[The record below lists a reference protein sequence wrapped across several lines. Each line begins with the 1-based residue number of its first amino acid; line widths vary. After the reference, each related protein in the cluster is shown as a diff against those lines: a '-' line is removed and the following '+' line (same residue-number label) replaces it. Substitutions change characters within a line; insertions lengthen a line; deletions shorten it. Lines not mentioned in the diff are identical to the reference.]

1 MGCRLHERRGLATD
15 PDIVAKGLVLGLSI
29 AAPVGPIG
37 LLCIR
42 RTLQNGMPSG
52 FASGLG
58 AATADTLFGCLAAAG
73 LAAVSGF
80 LVEQQTLLRLVGGA
94 FLCYLGV
101 STALSCPALAAPR
114 LTAAGLARDYASTLG
129 LTLTN
134 PMTIIVFTALL
145 ATVGSVGN
153 RGDAASLI
161 VGVFVGSALW
171 WLFLSTLV
179 SLVRTSLRPVHLL
192 WVNRAA
198 GLAIAVFGTVTVV
211 GALA

>member
-1 MGCRLHERRGLATD
+1 MD
-15 PDIVAKGLVLGLSI
+15 PSIVLKGLVLGLSI

-42 RTLQNGMPSG
+42 RTLRSGMASG

-58 AATADTLFGCLAAAG
+58 AATADTLFGCVAAAG

-80 LVEQQTLLRLVGGA
+80 LVQQQTPLRLVGGA
-94 FLCYLGV
+94 FLCYLGA
-101 STALSCPALAAPR
+101 STALSRPALTEPKM
-114 LTAAGLARDYASTLG
+114 TVAGLARDYVSTLG
-129 LTLTN
+129 YTLTN

-145 ATVGSVGN
+145 ATVGSVAS
-153 RGDAASLI
+153 RGDAAALI
-161 VGVFVGSALW
+161 LGVFLGSGLW

-179 SLVRTSLRPVHLL
+179 SLVRTRLRPVHLL
-192 WVNRAA
+192 WVNRVA
-198 GLAIAVFGTVTVV
+198 GAAIAVFGVVTVA